1 MELDDEDGGNGV
13 GFKDVDKRPIESME
27 PNKEREELFIL
38 LELQDVDPQGV
49 KQTPVKQEYIGLE
62 PAIKSKL

>member
-38 LELQDVDPQGV
+38 LEL
-49 KQTPVKQEYIGLE
+49 
-62 PAIKSKL
+62 